1 MVLYHVHELDHDA
14 RCLLNVF
21 LHELTHLFD
30 EVTLDDIQSI
40 HRQRQ
45 VLWLRDRLHGEVSPR
60 ELTFL
65 HLTGDVFWIG
75 ASFHPFVEISG
86 EDQVVHHWI
95 FEPAVRYDKMIIH
108 FGTSIEIC
116 NAWKST
122 DHCKDLVFVLGIY
135 EGRDAL
141 HTDLVG
147 VYFIAFFI
155 EILADDEMARPQP
168 HSKEGEKS
176 LVAKFLEE
184 RIFVENVFVNADAH
198 LHF

>member
-1 MVLYHVHELDHDA
+1 
-14 RCLLNVF
+14 
-21 LHELTHLFD
+21 
-30 EVTLDDIQSI
+30 
-40 HRQRQ
+40 
-45 VLWLRDRLHGEVSPR
+45 
-60 ELTFL
+60 
-65 HLTGDVFWIG
+65 
-75 ASFHPFVEISG
+75 
-86 EDQVVHHWI
+86 
-95 FEPAVRYDKMIIH
+95 
-108 FGTSIEIC
+108 
-116 NAWKST
+116 
-122 DHCKDLVFVLGIY
+122 LGIY